1 MSLFLTLSAM
11 TSAAL
16 MLMTAAMD
24 RRLARQDS
32 AMAGRIGSLGLLLS
46 GLATLPVAWIVWLAE
61 GGVAALALCLGSGLW
76 HYTADLLLF
85 RRTRALRAKAGSAK
99 KA

>member
-16 MLMTAAMD
+16 LLMTAAMD
-24 RRLARQDS
+24 WRLARAKSPQV
-32 AMAGRIGSLGLLLS
+32 GRIGSFGLLLS
-46 GLATLPVAWIVWLAE
+46 AFATLPVAWVIWVAE
-61 GGVAALALCLGSGLW
+61 GSLAALALCLGSALW
-76 HYTADLLLF
+76 HYIADLLLF